1 MVDASAFWLANPG
14 GDFYNGVVETSVRL
28 NKPDSAYLTRTP
40 PSGATGNRKTWTWS
54 GWLKRGT
61 PATTGHNQ
69 TLFSAGTSTLFSAL
83 WIAKLNAPAT
93 INDNLVFYEYIEST
107 GTDYGGV
114 FAIKLRDHSAW
125 YHVMVAIDTTLADA
139 DNVATS
145 NRLKVYI
152 NGERITATTVDYGD
166 LPSPSGD
173 YLTQANTAS
182 IPNYIGRYANNNQYL
197 DGYLA
202 EVNFVDGLQLAPS
215 NFGEL
220 KNGVWIPIEP
230 VVSDYGTNGFR
241 LAFNSSDFNEDGS
254 AVTDPYGSGT
264 DVPDDDVADASGSG
278 NHFSVSGLV
287 TSDFGIPDSP
297 ENNFPTM
304 NPLKVP
310 TSNLAALSEGSLK
323 CVGPAPGTP
332 TVLSTMSIPTSGKW
346 YAEFRRTVA
355 FNGVGIVKDSIVNLA
370 VHAGV
375 DANGYVYY
383 DTGGAKYNNNSSA
396 SYGSAWSDGTIIGV
410 AYNADDGE
418 LTFYQDNSSQGVAYS
433 SLAGEFHFCWS
444 DMGNNST
451 PAGVWNFGQD
461 GSFAGGLTGTDV
473 GDATDGN
480 GFGLFKYAP
489 PSGFLALCSANLPE
503 PTIGSNSTTQA
514 DNYFGTLTYTGN
526 GANSSATQD
535 VTTGT
540 SGVGGSIDFKP
551 DFLWTKRR
559 DSSAA
564 PNLRDS
570 SRDANGLKHLQSD
583 DNGTEDTESDAGV
596 TAFLD
601 DGFRL
606 KGTNAG
612 TGQVNANNG
621 TFVAWN
627 WKANGGTTVTNEAGS
642 IDSTVQAN
650 TTAGFSIVT
659 WSGNETNSATIG
671 HGLNSAPNII
681 ITKCRSH
688 ATSWIYGI
696 GQITG
701 TVNDYFTLNTA
712 SAKANSSTFYQSY
725 TSDSNT
731 TFTVGVSSA
740 DEMNRNT
747 GGTARTYVSYCFNS
761 VEGYS
766 RFGSYTGTGA
776 TSGTAGA
783 YVYLGFRPSFVML
796 KSTGSGSWWM
806 LDSTRDPVNEA
817 LRALQANEPD
827 DEEAY
832 SGNFLD
838 FYSNG
843 FAPRTSGAQVNG
855 SGTTY
860 IYMAFAEA
868 PFKYANAR

>member
-1 MVDASAFWLANPG
+1 MVDASSFWLANPG

-202 EVNFVDGLQLAPS
+202 EVNFVDGLPLAPA
-215 NFGEL
+215 NFGET
-220 KNGVWIPIEP
+220 KKGVWIPIEP

-241 LAFNSSDFNEDGS
+241 LKFNSSDFNEDGS

-310 TSNLAALSEGSLK
+310 TSNLAALSEGNLK

-332 TVLSTMSIPTSGKW
+332 TVLSTMAIPTSGKW
-346 YAEFRRTVA
+346 YAEFERTA
-355 FNGVGIVKDSIVNLA
+355 QYNGVGIVKDSIANLA

-396 SYGSAWSDGTIIGV
+396 SYGSAWSNGTIIGV

-451 PAGVWNFGQD
+451 PAGVWNFGRD
-461 GSFAGGLTGTDV
+461 SSFAGNSTAQGN
-473 GDATDGN
+473 TDGN
-480 GFGLFKYAP
+480 GVGDFFYTP

-503 PTIGSNSTTQA
+503 PTIGANSDTQA
-514 DNYFGTLTYTGN
+514 DDHFNTVLYTGTGSSNAITGVGFQPDWTWIKRRSGDPNAIGNGHNSLYDSTRGVTNEMYSDLTSGEADNNNSLTAFGT
-526 GANSSATQD
+526 
-535 VTTGT
+535 
-540 SGVGGSIDFKP
+540 
-551 DFLWTKRR
+551 
-559 DSSAA
+559 
-564 PNLRDS
+564 
-570 SRDANGLKHLQSD
+570 
-583 DNGTEDTESDAGV
+583 
-596 TAFLD
+596 
-601 DGFRL
+601 DGFTVGSEAR
-606 KGTNAG
+606 
-612 TGQVNANNG
+612 VNANNE
-621 TFVAWN
+621 THVAWN